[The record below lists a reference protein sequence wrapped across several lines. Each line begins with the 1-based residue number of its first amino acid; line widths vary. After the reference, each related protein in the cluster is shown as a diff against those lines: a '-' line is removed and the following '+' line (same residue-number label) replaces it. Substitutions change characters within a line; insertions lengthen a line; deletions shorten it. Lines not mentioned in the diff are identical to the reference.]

1 MGRWEKGRYRPDE
14 TDEEEWRATVE
25 ARRQSRAAHSSIPVQ
40 VWPPIDIGRTT
51 TMAEERDIARDA
63 PHGAIL
69 ETYEKRSTAEEHLKD
84 LTEAGI
90 PARIVSGPSVYLTE
104 AKIQRKRLGIIPPPE
119 KLYHV
124 VKGRKGP
131 LFIDLRRRPI
141 RMQRRHPVR
150 VHSYRR
156 RR

>member
-1 MGRWEKGRYRPDE
+1 MKAPRVR
-14 TDEEEWRATVE
+14 
-25 ARRQSRAAHSSIPVQ
+25 

-51 TMAEERDIARDA
+51 TKEEEMTIAREA

-69 ETYEKRSTAEEHLKD
+69 ETYENRSPAEEHLKD

-104 AKIQRKRLGIIPPPE
+104 AKVQRKRLGIIPPPE

-124 VKGRKGP
+124 VKGKKGEHSD
-131 LFIDLRRRPI
+131 FGRRRPA
-141 RMQRRHPVR
+141 RHGVR
-150 VHSYRR
+150 VRSHRR
-156 RR
+156 RRLS